1 MDAFDSIAI
10 LITLAALFS
19 YINFKFIRFPRTVA
33 LMLISLLTASFV
45 IILGKIFP
53 VICAQAQLF
62 VKSIDFNKALMEG
75 MLSFLLFGGALHVD
89 VNDLLENK
97 LEIIIFAT
105 FGVLSSTFI
114 VGALF
119 YILPGLNIPF
129 IYCLLFGALISPTD
143 PVAVLSI
150 LKHVSGSDRLK
161 VKIAGES
168 LFNDGISVVLFITLL
183 NLAFGDHDSSTSV
196 VIAFFLE
203 EALGGVI
210 FGFFIGW
217 IAYTLLKSVDD
228 YLVEILI
235 TLSLVTG
242 GYALASEL
250 HVSGPIA
257 MVICGLFIGNQ
268 GRLFAMSDNTRQHL
282 DTFWE
287 LIDWILNAVLFVL
300 IGLEVLI
307 LTFSGQYLLAGLA
320 AIPIAILA
328 RFLSIG
334 IPISL
339 LKIRRNYSRHAI
351 KILTWGGLRGG
362 ISVALA
368 LSLPLFKHRE
378 IIVAMTYAVVVFSI
392 LVQGLTIKYLVKE

>member
-19 YINFKFIRFPRTVA
+19 YINFKFIRFPRTIA
-33 LMLISLLTASFV
+33 LMSISLLTAIFV

-53 VICAQAQLF
+53 VIGAHAQLF
-62 VKSIDFNKALMEG
+62 VKSIDFNKTLMEG

-89 VNDLLENK
+89 LNDLLENK

-114 VGALF
+114 VGALI
-119 YILPGLNIPF
+119 YLLPGFNIPF

-150 LKHVSGSDRLK
+150 LKHVTGSDRLK

-168 LFNDGISVVLFITLL
+168 LFNDGISVVLFITLF
-183 NLAFGDHDSSTSV
+183 NFAFGDHDSSSSE

-235 TLSLVTG
+235 TLTLVTG

-268 GRLFAMSDNTRQHL
+268 GRLLAMSDNTRRHL

-287 LIDWILNAVLFVL
+287 LVDWILNAVLFVL
-300 IGLEVLI
+300 IGLEVLV
-307 LTFSGQYLLAGLA
+307 LTFSGRYLLAGLA
-320 AIPIAILA
+320 AIPIALLA

-339 LKIRRNYSRHAI
+339 LKIRRNYSRHAVS
-351 KILTWGGLRGG
+351 ILTWGGLRGG

-368 LSLPLFKHRE
+368 LSLPLFQQRE